1 MAKNPMQ
8 KKAQASFI
16 SGMLIMLVI
25 MGLVVAL
32 LLFQIKNLK
41 DEANKIKASLVQVY
55 ILNTDVTSG
64 QTIDASMLT
73 KKQTYSNSI
82 PSGAITIAEL
92 TEKTIAKIDLNKGTV
107 ITQSMITESDEVTD
121 NTLRVQEYN
130 MLRISSQIA
139 TGDYIDVRLRMPSG
153 ADYIVVSKKKVEV
166 PTIDGIDSLNTIWIK
181 LTEDETIAM
190 SNAIVE
196 AYQCEGAILYTTKF
210 AEPGMQGILTPTYVP
225 SASVVNL
232 ITQNPNITSEARQA
246 MFNRYNSYTSIR
258 DSINGE
264 LNLIEQ
270 DDKTGNLNSNVEKEI
285 ETATEQRQ
293 LYLDSLAGY

>member
-32 LLFQIKNLK
+32 LLFQIKKLK
-41 DEANKIKASLVQVY
+41 DEADRLKASLVQVY
-55 ILNTDVTSG
+55 ALNTPVNSG
-64 QTIDASMLT
+64 DPIDSSMLT
-73 KKQTYSNSI
+73 IQQTYSNAI
-82 PSGAITIAEL
+82 PSDAITVAEL
-92 TEKTIAKIDLNKGTV
+92 TDRTIAKIDLSEGTV
-107 ITQSMITESDEVTD
+107 LTQSMITDSDESTD
-121 NTLRVQEYN
+121 NTLRIQEYN
-130 MLRISSQIA
+130 MLRISSQIE

-153 ADYIVVSKKKVEV
+153 ADYIVVSKKRVEV
-166 PTIDGIDSLNTIWIK
+166 PLINDVASLNTIWIK

-196 AYQCEGAILYTTKF
+196 AYQSEGAILYTTEF
-210 AEPGMQGILTPTYVP
+210 VEPGLQGILTPTYVP

-232 ITQNPNITSEARQA
+232 ITQNPNITNEARQA

-264 LNLIEQ
+264 LGTIEQ
-270 DDKTGNLNSNVEKEI
+270 DDRTGNLNAGVTTEL
-285 ETATEQRQ
+285 ETAIEQRQ
-293 LYLDSLAGY
+293 QYLDALAGY

>member
-41 DEANKIKASLVQVY
+41 EEANKMMANLIQVY
-55 ILNTDVTSG
+55 VLNTDVKSG
-64 QTIDASMLT
+64 ETIDASMIT
-73 KKQTYSNSI
+73 KQQTYSNAI
-82 PSGAITIAEL
+82 PSDAITVAEL
-92 TEKTIAKIDLNKGTV
+92 TEKTIAKIDLTKGTV
-107 ITQSMITESDEVTD
+107 ITQSMITDSDEATD

-130 MLRISSQIA
+130 MLRVSSQIA

-153 ADYIVVSKKKVEV
+153 TDYIVVSKKKVEV

-196 AYQCEGAILYTTKF
+196 AYQNEGAILYTTKF
-210 AEPGMQGILTPTYVP
+210 VEPGIQGSLTPTYVP

-232 ITQNPNITSEARQA
+232 ITQNPNITNEARQA
-246 MFNRYNSYTSIR
+246 MFNRYNNYTSIR

-264 LNLIEQ
+264 LGAVEQ
-270 DDKTGNLNSNVEKEI
+270 EDRTDNLNANVATEI
-285 ETATEQRQ
+285 ETAIEQRQ
-293 LYLDSLAGY
+293 AYLDALAGY